1 MNAEWNSSP
10 FCSCL
15 RFTVKYPNFEFW
27 KKHFVY
33 KNAENYN
40 SFVFKDSDTI
50 SDFVYTLSEPYDG
63 GILEKKIFTKKVW

>member
-1 MNAEWNSSP
+1 MRSEIAAPSAVVWDLLSNTLTS
-10 FCSCL
+10 
-15 RFTVKYPNFEFW
+15 NFE
-27 KKHFVY
+27 KKHIVY

-63 GILEKKIFTKKVW
+63 GILEKKNFTKKVW